1 MPSRASRRR
10 IRPLRIAVLVAVLA
24 ASVSIADPA
33 GVAASAG
40 IAAPAAAHQQDLRT
54 RVAAAVDALRQD
66 PNLGG
71 EQSVRTLHWVDQPQ
85 TAQQPSPF
93 LQRLLRWLAEGF
105 RWLAAAG
112 RAVVITAVLVLA
124 ALLVTFLLRSA
135 ARRRRFLQP
144 AVDAPPAFVRGLD
157 IRPQSLPED
166 IGTAALALWRA
177 GEPRAALA
185 LLYRGLLSRAVHA
198 HRVPIRDSSTEGD
211 CLRLCA
217 GHCAAATQDYALRLV
232 RTWELAVYRGQLPE
246 ETQVVA
252 LCAGFATALAAA
264 PPVTTNPSGPT
275 AVPA

>member
-1 MPSRASRRR
+1 V
-10 IRPLRIAVLVAVLA
+10 I
-24 ASVSIADPA
+24 
-33 GVAASAG
+33 
-40 IAAPAAAHQQDLRT
+40 
-54 RVAAAVDALRQD
+54 
-66 PNLGG
+66 
-71 EQSVRTLHWVDQPQ
+71 
-85 TAQQPSPF
+85 
-93 LQRLLRWLAEGF
+93 
-105 RWLAAAG
+105 
-112 RAVVITAVLVLA
+112 ITAVLVLA

-135 ARRRRFLQP
+135 ARRRRFVQP

-166 IGTAALALWRA
+166 IGTAALTLWRA

-217 GHCAAATQDYALRLV
+217 GQFAAATQEYALQLV

-246 ETQVVA
+246 ETQVAA
-252 LCAGFATALAAA
+252 LCAGFAAALAAA
-264 PPVTTNPSGPT
+264 SHVTTNPSGTT